1 MRSGC
6 DRAADMIL
14 IRTGRRRFFG
24 IDDADQRAIKRQ
36 RSISSVNTPSVFPT
50 LIDDVAAIE

>member
-1 MRSGC
+1 M
-6 DRAADMIL
+6 ML

-50 LIDDVAAIE
+50 LIDDVSAIE